1 MRKGTVSWFTG
12 LSGSG
17 KSTLCASL
25 AGQLAAY
32 MSPVQILDADRLR
45 EELCSDLGFSL
56 DDRFENVRRLV
67 YVAKLLA
74 QNGVTVLVAAISPLH
89 EMREMIRSE
98 IPVLPSTFGTPVVTA
113 PPRQLFTAKHGTR
126 D

>member
-1 MRKGTVSWFTG
+1 
-12 LSGSG
+12 
-17 KSTLCASL
+17 
-25 AGQLAAY
+25 

-45 EELCSDLGFSL
+45 EKLCSDLGFSL

-113 PPRQLFTAKHGTR
+113 PPGSYLQQSTVPVTR
-126 D
+126 TYTHNPNP